1 MVLVASSTNQGDTM
15 NNKKSRKKYFQPKKP
30 VNEMTDTELDEF
42 AKFVFDNLVGDSDE
56 DGDNDEKTR

>member
-1 MVLVASSTNQGDTM
+1 M